1 MMIKHHLTDAV
12 LMAYASGDLPEAFN
26 LVVATHISMCDECR
40 ARSEAFDALGGAV
53 IEDQFQE
60 MAAGSLDSCLARL
73 DGLPAPSA
81 MRPASMPIRSKGVIP
96 APLID
101 YVGGGVESVRWR
113 GIGMGVK
120 QAILKTGDSGASVRL
135 LSIPG
140 GAALPKH
147 GHNGLEMTLVLQ
159 GTFRD
164 AQDRFGPGDVE
175 VADDTLQHTPVAEA
189 GQVCICLAA
198 TEGRLRFNAL
208 LPRMVQSIFRI

>member
-1 MMIKHHLTDAV
+1 MKIKHHVTDAV

-40 ARSEAFDALGGAV
+40 ARSETFDALGGAV
-53 IEDQFQE
+53 IEDQFAA
-60 MAAGSLDSCLARL
+60 MGAGSLESCLAKL
-73 DGLPAPSA
+73 DALPAPSA
-81 MRPASMPIRSKGVIP
+81 MRPAHTASRPRGTFP

-101 YVGGGVESVRWR
+101 YVGGGVEAVRWR

-120 QAILKTGDSGASVRL
+120 QAILKTADSGASVRL
-135 LSIPG
+135 LSIPS

-159 GTFRD
+159 GAFRD
-164 AQDRFGPGDVE
+164 AEDRFGPGDVE
-175 VADDTLQHTPVAEA
+175 VADDTMQHTPVAEA

>member
-1 MMIKHHLTDAV
+1 MKIKHHLTDAV

-40 ARSEAFDALGGAV
+40 ARSETFDALGGAV
-53 IEDQFQE
+53 IEDHFEE
-60 MAAGSLDSCLARL
+60 MAAGSLEACLAKIDSLPAATALRPTL
-73 DGLPAPSA
+73 PRGRGLLPAPL
-81 MRPASMPIRSKGVIP
+81 V
-96 APLID
+96 D
-101 YVGGGVESVRWR
+101 YVGGGLDAVRWR

-120 QAILKTGDSGASVRL
+120 QAILKTGDNGASVRL

-140 GAALPKH
+140 GAALPNH

-159 GTFRD
+159 GAFRD
-164 AQDRFGPGDVE
+164 ADDRFGPGDVE
-175 VADDTLQHTPVAEA
+175 VADDTMQHTPMAEP

-198 TEGRLRFNAL
+198 TEGKLRFNAL

>member
-1 MMIKHHLTDAV
+1 MKINHHLTDAV
-12 LMAYASGDLPEAFN
+12 LMSYASGDLPEAFN

-40 ARSEAFDALGGAV
+40 ARAEAFDALGGAV
-53 IEDQFQE
+53 IEDQFAKMSE
-60 MAAGSLDSCLARL
+60 GSLDACLARI
-73 DGLPAPSA
+73 DSLPMTSA
-81 MRPASMPIRSKGVIP
+81 MRPTHGLARSKGVLP

-101 YVGGGVESVRWR
+101 YVGGGIESVRWR

-120 QAILKTGDSGASVRL
+120 QAILKTADNGASVRL

-140 GAALPKH
+140 GAALPNH

-159 GTFRD
+159 GAFRD
-164 AQDRFGPGDVE
+164 ADDRFGPGDVE
-175 VADDTLQHTPVAEA
+175 VADDTTQHTPVAEA

-208 LPRMVQSIFRI
+208 LPRMVQSFFRI